1 MFFFS
6 LSPFLV
12 ASRMEYLYIATDR
25 IFVSCV
31 MEGRGAIIGIVFG
44 FLTSVFVM
52 ESLCLRA
59 EMLDVKRLLRQREF
73 GACMMEL
80 IS

>member
-1 MFFFS
+1 
-6 LSPFLV
+6 
-12 ASRMEYLYIATDR
+12 MEYFYIATDR

-31 MEGRGAIIGIVFG
+31 MEGRAAIIVNVFG

-59 EMLDVKRLLRQREF
+59 EMLDVEF
-73 GACMMEL
+73 GACMLEL